1 MSRFF
6 GMYRV
11 KMYHLE
17 KRTKFIIMN
26 SVFDTDKYLHSFYD
40 LKGSILGRKAKKSDT
55 VKKDNDLREKLPK
68 SAISLHPSV
77 REKMR
82 KQLEIDCNFLA
93 SMKIMD
99 YSLLVGI
106 HEKPIVWET
115 NTTLSEPISPGGT
128 HSVAVEVESFPF
140 RKRWNQ
146 PVSSVPM
153 FPSISILND
162 GGIEVLNNS
171 NTASPIS
178 MLSGDS
184 HVVSMKNSPSL
195 LIPDNNV
202 RPGLLPKEKS
212 LSNRNSKQNKLNRA
226 NSAPNARSLLSG
238 SLQTSQK
245 RFSTT
250 GTGLSNTATDTNEGI
265 IDVSWPAIQL
275 SPRNDKHFEYYSRDP
290 SISSASTSVAVE
302 HLLDSPGN
310 DFDSQGS
317 DDQTQNPLDLV
328 MSVYD
333 EDNSYIDEESLCAKD
348 ELKLSHY
355 RDKVES
361 LNEKMYWPFHR
372 LYNVLGHRRLKKSK
386 SFDKPIPENLKKKEI
401 IDKVVEF
408 IPPISNRIDN
418 GLEMDLSIFDKVDD
432 SERPRDKIF
441 FVGIIDILQ
450 QFNSRKRVEAKFR
463 YLQTRS
469 RESPSCVH
477 PQLYADRFITF
488 FDEYTLRNSTP
499 DSIRKELKNPTVE
512 STSEKELE
520 LDYDGIE
527 EITFNAKDKSNFQT
541 SDEPDSRFDKP
552 KIMGKKDKHV

>member
-1 MSRFF
+1 MRRAFGVNEFDFLQSVCGNANFIQFISNAKSGQFLFYSTDGKYMIKTITTTESKFLRRILPHYFRHCVENPNTTMSRFF

-265 IDVSWPAIQL
+265 IDISWP
-275 SPRNDKHFEYYSRDP
+275 
-290 SISSASTSVAVE
+290 
-302 HLLDSPGN
+302 
-310 DFDSQGS
+310 
-317 DDQTQNPLDLV
+317 
-328 MSVYD
+328 
-333 EDNSYIDEESLCAKD
+333 
-348 ELKLSHY
+348 
-355 RDKVES
+355 
-361 LNEKMYWPFHR
+361 
-372 LYNVLGHRRLKKSK
+372 
-386 SFDKPIPENLKKKEI
+386 
-401 IDKVVEF
+401 
-408 IPPISNRIDN
+408 
-418 GLEMDLSIFDKVDD
+418 
-432 SERPRDKIF
+432 
-441 FVGIIDILQ
+441 
-450 QFNSRKRVEAKFR
+450 R
-463 YLQTRS
+463 Y
-469 RESPSCVH
+469 H
-477 PQLYADRFITF
+477 
-488 FDEYTLRNSTP
+488 
-499 DSIRKELKNPTVE
+499 
-512 STSEKELE
+512 
-520 LDYDGIE
+520 
-527 EITFNAKDKSNFQT
+527 
-541 SDEPDSRFDKP
+541 
-552 KIMGKKDKHV
+552 